1 MGLNIFV
8 GSTIQPCGLKLPVPG
23 PARPPPPRPAL
34 EVPPALLGP
43 GAAQASTSFP
53 RSQDP
58 RFPPLPPPGS
68 PSSVP
73 KSRIAFLSTAPPG
86 AMTLSLRFSPGR
98 RGQADGVV
106 GQADAS
112 SLPPRTSGPTLAF
125 SASPARSRRRGRV
138 LASYRPP
145 LVTERR
151 APRIVLLRHATRF
164 ICPIVLFRG
173 GQLLFPSLSMLKS
186 LRTPLILTN
195 TFTSTGGFAGLVA
208 MTSGGTLS
216 WGHLSSA
223 PGAELP
229 VCMCHLGPH
238 GNPRIDVSRINSKS
252 ALRPSLSWWATL
264 RKGAAMP
271 LQVNRGSRGEN
282 LRVSL
287 SILPTASPTGPRIHP
302 SRGAGK
308 SPGPPGRRRGDF

>member
-1 MGLNIFV
+1 
-8 GSTIQPCGLKLPVPG
+8 
-23 PARPPPPRPAL
+23 
-34 EVPPALLGP
+34 
-43 GAAQASTSFP
+43 
-53 RSQDP
+53 
-58 RFPPLPPPGS
+58 
-68 PSSVP
+68 
-73 KSRIAFLSTAPPG
+73 
-86 AMTLSLRFSPGR
+86 
-98 RGQADGVV
+98 
-106 GQADAS
+106 
-112 SLPPRTSGPTLAF
+112 
-125 SASPARSRRRGRV
+125 
-138 LASYRPP
+138 
-145 LVTERR
+145 
-151 APRIVLLRHATRF
+151 
-164 ICPIVLFRG
+164 
-173 GQLLFPSLSMLKS
+173 MLKS

-282 LRVSL
+282 LRVFPSSPPPAPRAPESTRHVGRASHQDPRGGDGEISEKHLNFNFPWKLFFFNLDHSL
-287 SILPTASPTGPRIHP
+287 VFRN
-302 SRGAGK
+302 
-308 SPGPPGRRRGDF
+308 

>member
-1 MGLNIFV
+1 MGLNIFM

-53 RSQDP
+53 RSRDP

-106 GQADAS
+106 GQADTS

-138 LASYRPP
+138 LASCRPP

-151 APRIVLLRHATRF
+151 APPDRPVTARDTLYLPDRS
-164 ICPIVLFRG
+164 
-173 GQLLFPSLSMLKS
+173 FPGRPASL
-186 LRTPLILTN
+186 PFPFDAEILTN
-195 TFTSTGGFAGLVA
+195 SLNSHKYLHLHRRFRWSCGDDLRGDPELGTS
-208 MTSGGTLS
+208 
-216 WGHLSSA
+216 
-223 PGAELP
+223 EL
-229 VCMCHLGPH
+229 
-238 GNPRIDVSRINSKS
+238 R
-252 ALRPSLSWWATL
+252 
-264 RKGAAMP
+264 
-271 LQVNRGSRGEN
+271 
-282 LRVSL
+282 
-287 SILPTASPTGPRIHP
+287 
-302 SRGAGK
+302 
-308 SPGPPGRRRGDF
+308 PGRRAPRPHVPPRASREPQDRRVQNKLKVRTPPESVLVGDA